1 MKPIKFVLLA
11 LGVLCAIA
19 VFLPFISAEGMSFSF
34 WALRGGHQGGGAPY
48 VALVGSLGLVAV
60 AGAGVA
66 KGKFGRG
73 LAAAGFVLGAIVSA
87 ITILQFKPEAPFGK
101 FAGLGAQ
108 ILLIGGAVAAIAGLI
123 GVIKPD
129 RGSDVGRMA

>member
-1 MKPIKFVLLA
+1 VKPIKFVLLA

-19 VFLPFISAEGMSFSF
+19 VFLPFVSVEGISASLWSM
-34 WALRGGHQGGGAPY
+34 RGQPNGGGAPY
-48 VALVGSLGLVAV
+48 VALVGSLGLIAI

-73 LAAAGFVLGAIVSA
+73 LAAAGLVLGAIVAA
-87 ITILQFKPEAPFGK
+87 ITIVQFKPEMPFGK

-108 ILLIGGAVAAIAGLI
+108 ILLIGGAIAAVAGLV
-123 GVIKPD
+123 GVIKPE
-129 RGSDVGRMA
+129 RSSNA